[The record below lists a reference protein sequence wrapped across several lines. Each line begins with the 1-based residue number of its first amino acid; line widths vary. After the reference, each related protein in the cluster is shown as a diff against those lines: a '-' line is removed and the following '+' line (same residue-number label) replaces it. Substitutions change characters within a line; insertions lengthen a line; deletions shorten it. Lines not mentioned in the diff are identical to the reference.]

1 MRNRTKLV
9 LLLGCLSFASFVFA
23 QLEEQV
29 EVRLM
34 EIWVKVTDNHN
45 HPITDLG
52 MNDFQLFIDGKKS
65 ELRCFDHSKADSSA
79 ADSSIE
85 DSFNT
90 PNTKGGRKY
99 FFYFDLLN
107 TQPGDFEYLK
117 KKFISYVHDSF
128 RPPDQAMIFALLP
141 SMHLG
146 VVQRMTSDKDAI
158 IATVNKMKGN
168 ASLMAREHTR
178 ESQLLDV
185 LYPGDTT
192 QENQPSASTNAGPR
206 FMDTFHTAR
215 MMARSFAAEEKQQS
229 KLTADSFL
237 TIANYLNSNS
247 FDGRLILV
255 YISGGFSMKPGQ
267 QYHQLVQDAIEQQQ
281 GILTGDFRL
290 IEYPSSDFQS
300 EVRNVI
306 GKLNR
311 LNVTI
316 YSIDTKGA
324 LSIDRSPDRAV
335 GATQIDSLANGAELQ
350 DTLFFLAQET
360 GGTAFINN
368 RSYDQA
374 LADIRTDMDEQ
385 YLLCTDVPVEVSKGY
400 HQIKVKVN
408 RPDVNVRHRKGFSG

>member
-1 MRNRTKLV
+1 KLV
-9 LLLGCLSFASFVFA
+9 FLLCCLAFATLVFA

-34 EIWVKVTDNHN
+34 EIWVKVTDNHD

-65 ELRCFDHSKADSSA
+65 ELRCFDHSNPDSSIADS
-79 ADSSIE
+79 DIE
-85 DSFNT
+85 DSFN
-90 PNTKGGRKY
+90 PPTKGGRKY

-117 KKFISYVHDSF
+117 KKFVDYVHESF

-141 SMHLG
+141 SMRLG
-146 VVQRMTSDKDAI
+146 VVQKMTTDKESI
-158 IATVNKMKGN
+158 ISTVNKMKGN
-168 ASLMAREHTR
+168 PSLLAKERTR

-192 QENQPSASTNAGPR
+192 QENQPSASTAAGPR

-229 KLTADSFL
+229 RLTAESFL
-237 TIANYLNSNS
+237 TIANYMGSNS

-255 YISGGFSMKPGQ
+255 YISGGFSMKPGM
-267 QYHQLVQDAIEQQQ
+267 QYHQLVQDAIEKQQ

-316 YSIDTKGA
+316 YAIDTKGA
-324 LSIDRSPDRAV
+324 ISFDRSPDRIN
-335 GATQIDSLANGAELQ
+335 GASKIDSLETGAELQ
-350 DTLFFLAQET
+350 DSLFFLAQET

-368 RSYDQA
+368 RSYDRA
-374 LADIRTDMDEQ
+374 LANIRTDMDEQ
-385 YLLCTDVPVEVSKGY
+385 YLLCADVPVEVSKGY

>member
-1 MRNRTKLV
+1 MRNVTKL
-9 LLLGCLSFASFVFA
+9 LLLLSCLVFASLVFA
-23 QLEEQV
+23 QLEEEV

-34 EIWVKVTDNHN
+34 EIWVKVTDDHDR
-45 HPITDLG
+45 PVTDLG

-65 ELRCFDHSKADSSA
+65 ELRCFDHSKPDSSIV
-79 ADSSIE
+79 DSSIE
-85 DSFNT
+85 DSFNV
-90 PNTKGGRKY
+90 PTKGGRKY

-117 KKFISYVHDSF
+117 KKFITYLQDSF
-128 RPPDQAMIFALLP
+128 RPPDQAMVFALLP
-141 SMHLG
+141 TMRLG
-146 VVQRMTSDKDAI
+146 VIQKMTSDKESI
-158 IATVNKMKGN
+158 ISIVNKMKGN
-168 ASLMAREHTR
+168 PSLVAKERTR
-178 ESQLLDV
+178 ESQLLDI

-192 QENQPSASTNAGPR
+192 QENQPSANAGPR

-229 KLTADSFL
+229 KLTAHSFL
-237 TIANYLNSNS
+237 TIANYLTSNS

-255 YISGGFSMKPGQ
+255 YISGGFSMKPGM

-300 EVRNVI
+300 EVRDVI
-306 GKLNR
+306 GNLNR

-316 YSIDTKGA
+316 YAIDTKGA
-324 LSIDRSPDRAV
+324 LSIDRAPDRAV
-335 GATQIDSLANGAELQ
+335 GATQVDSLANGAELQ

-368 RSYDQA
+368 RSYDRA

-385 YLLCTDVPVEVSKGY
+385 YLLCADVPVQLGKGY
-400 HQIKVKVN
+400 HRIKVKVN
-408 RPDVNVRHRKGFSG
+408 RDDVNVRHRKGFSG

>member
-1 MRNRTKLV
+1 MRRITKPLFLV
-9 LLLGCLSFASFVFA
+9 SCLLLAGLVFA

-34 EIWVKVTDNHN
+34 EVWVKVTDNHDR
-45 HPITDLG
+45 PVTDLG
-52 MNDFQLFIDGKKS
+52 INDFQLFIDGKKS
-65 ELRCFDHSKADSSA
+65 ELRCFDHTNTDSNA
-79 ADSSIE
+79 SSGTFASE
-85 DSFNT
+85 NS
-90 PNTKGGRKY
+90 PLKSGRKY

-107 TQPGDFEYLK
+107 TLPGDFDYLK
-117 KKFISYVHDSF
+117 KRFITYLQDSF
-128 RPPDQAMIFALLP
+128 TPPDQAMVFALLP
-141 SMHLG
+141 SMRLG
-146 VVQRMTSDKDAI
+146 VVQKMTSDKEAI
-158 IATVNKMKGN
+158 ISIVNKMRGN
-168 ASLMAREHTR
+168 ATLLAREHTR
-178 ESQLLDV
+178 ESQLLEM
-185 LYPGDTT
+185 LYPLDTT
-192 QENQPSASTNAGPR
+192 QENQPTANAGPR

-237 TIANYLNSNS
+237 TIANYLSSNS
-247 FDGRLILV
+247 FEGRQILV
-255 YISGGFSMKPGQ
+255 YISGGFSMRPGM
-267 QYHQLVQDAIEQQQ
+267 QYHQLVQDAIEKQQ

-316 YSIDTKGA
+316 YAIDTKGA
-324 LSIDRSPDRAV
+324 LSIDRSPDRAN
-335 GATQIDSLANGAELQ
+335 GASQVDSLSTGAELQ

-360 GGTAFINN
+360 GGTAFINS
-368 RSYDQA
+368 RSYERA

-385 YLLCTDVPVEVSKGY
+385 YLLCTDVPANLKGGY

-408 RPDVNVRHRKGFSG
+408 RPDLNVRHRKGFSG

>member
-1 MRNRTKLV
+1 MRYLTKLL
-9 LLLGCLSFASFVFA
+9 LLLGCLVFATLVFA

-45 HPITDLG
+45 RPVTNLG

-65 ELRCFDHSKADSSA
+65 NLRCFDYSKPDSSV
-79 ADSSIE
+79 ADTSIE
-85 DSFNT
+85 DSFLPPT
-90 PNTKGGRKY
+90 SHSGRKY

-117 KKFISYVHDSF
+117 KKFIAYVHDSF
-128 RPPDQAMIFALLP
+128 RPPDQAMVFALLP
-141 SMHLG
+141 SMRLG
-146 VVQRMTSDKDAI
+146 VVQKMTSDKESI
-158 IATVNKMKGN
+158 ISIVNKMKGN
-168 ASLMAREHTR
+168 AGLLARERTR

-185 LYPGDTT
+185 LYPEDTT
-192 QENQPSASTNAGPR
+192 QENQPSPNAGPR

-229 KLTADSFL
+229 RLTADSFL
-237 TIANYLNSNS
+237 TIANYMNANS

-255 YISGGFSMKPGQ
+255 YISGGFSMKPGM
-267 QYHQLVQDAIEQQQ
+267 QYHQLVQDAIEKQQ

-316 YSIDTKGA
+316 YAIDTKGA
-324 LSIDRSPDRAV
+324 LSFDRSSDRIN
-335 GATQIDSLANGAELQ
+335 GASQVDSLETGAELQ

-360 GGTAFINN
+360 GGTAFINS

-374 LADIRTDMDEQ
+374 LADIRTDMDQQ
-385 YLLCTDVPVEVSKGY
+385 YLLCADVPVELSKGY

>member
-1 MRNRTKLV
+1 MRHLTKLLFLV
-9 LLLGCLSFASFVFA
+9 CCLVFASLVFA

-45 HPITDLG
+45 RPVTDLG

-65 ELRCFDHSKADSSA
+65 ELRCFDHSKPDSTTIVDSST
-79 ADSSIE
+79 AD
-85 DSFNT
+85 DSFNPPT
-90 PNTKGGRKY
+90 QGGRKY

-117 KKFISYVHDSF
+117 KKFVAYVHDSF
-128 RPPDQAMIFALLP
+128 RPPDQAMVFALLP
-141 SMHLG
+141 SMRLG
-146 VVQRMTSDKDAI
+146 VVQKMTSNKELI
-158 IATVNKMKGN
+158 IDIVNKMKGN
-168 ASLMAREHTR
+168 ASLLAKEHTR

-185 LYPGDTT
+185 LYPADTT
-192 QENQPSASTNAGPR
+192 QENQPGANAGPR

-215 MMARSFAAEEKQQS
+215 MMARSFAAEERQQS
-229 KLTADSFL
+229 RLTADSFL

-255 YISGGFSMKPGQ
+255 YISGGFSMKPGM
-267 QYHQLVQDAIEQQQ
+267 QYHQLVQDAIEKQQ

-316 YSIDTKGA
+316 YAIDTKGA
-324 LSIDRSPDRAV
+324 LSIDRSPDRAT
-335 GATQIDSLANGAELQ
+335 GATQVDSLANGAELQ

-368 RSYDQA
+368 RSYDRA

-385 YLLCTDVPVEVSKGY
+385 YLLCTDVPLELSKGY

-408 RPDVNVRHRKGFSG
+408 RDDVNVRHRKGFSG

>member
-1 MRNRTKLV
+1 MRNLTKL
-9 LLLGCLSFASFVFA
+9 LSLACCLVFATLVFA
-23 QLEEQV
+23 QLDEEV

-34 EIWVKVTDNHN
+34 EVWVKVTDKHN
-45 HPITDLG
+45 QPVTDLG

-65 ELRCFDHSKADSSA
+65 DLRCFDHTKPDSSSSSS
-79 ADSSIE
+79 DSDTFALENS
-85 DSFNT
+85 
-90 PNTKGGRKY
+90 PLQAGRKY

-107 TQPGDFEYLK
+107 TLPGDFNYLK
-117 KKFISYVHDSF
+117 TKFINYLHDSF
-128 RPPDQAMIFALLP
+128 RPPDQAMVFALLP
-141 SMHLG
+141 SMKLG

-158 IATVNKMKGN
+158 ISIVNKMRGN
-168 ASLMAREHTR
+168 ATLMTKEHTR

-185 LYPGDTT
+185 LYPADTT
-192 QENQPSASTNAGPR
+192 QENQPGANAGPR

-229 KLTADSFL
+229 KLTTDSFL
-237 TIANYLNSNS
+237 TIANYLSSNQ
-247 FDGRLILV
+247 FNGRLILV
-255 YISGGFSMKPGQ
+255 YISGGFSMRPGM
-267 QYHQLVQDAIEQQQ
+267 QYHQLVQDAIEKQQ

-290 IEYPSSDFQS
+290 IEYPSSDFQT
-300 EVRNVI
+300 EVRNVV

-324 LSIDRSPDRAV
+324 LSIDRSPDRASGGTEV
-335 GATQIDSLANGAELQ
+335 NSLETGAELQ

-360 GGTAFINN
+360 GGTAFINS

-374 LADIRTDMDEQ
+374 LANIRTDMDQQ
-385 YLLCTDVPVEVSKGY
+385 YLLCADIPADLNTRGY
-400 HQIKVKVN
+400 HSIKVKVN